1 MIYRGLPSGKGFA
14 DLVFLSRKKFLEKPA
29 IVVELKW
36 DKDVSGAIAQ
46 IKNKEYCRS
55 LEEYRGNVLLVGVN
69 YDKKTKVHECII
81 EECEIW

>member
-1 MIYRGLPSGKGFA
+1 MSGGVRGRR
-14 DLVFLSRKKFLEKPA
+14 RKPPPTRS
-29 IVVELKW
+29 W

-46 IKNKEYCRS
+46 IKNKDYCRS

-69 YDKKTKVHECII
+69 YDKKTKVHECMI

>member
-1 MIYRGLPSGKGFA
+1 MRFT
-14 DLVFLSRKKFLEKPA
+14 
-29 IVVELKW
+29 W

-69 YDKKTKVHECII
+69 YDKKTKVHECMI

>member
-1 MIYRGLPSGKGFA
+1 MRILYLFQERN
-14 DLVFLSRKKFLEKPA
+14 SRRNRP

-36 DKDVSGAIAQ
+36 DKDVDGAIAQ

-69 YDKKTKVHECII
+69 YNRKIKGSRMRY
-81 EECEIW
+81 